1 MIPTPTLRQMH
12 YLVALADHRNF
23 RKAAAECSVT
33 QSTLSGGIKD
43 MEETLRGPVIDR
55 SSRKTVRLTPLGED
69 VVREARQIV
78 KQVES
83 LTYRA
88 LAQDKALSWPLRL
101 GIIPTI
107 APYMLPRLLKPLQ
120 KALPDLELHIHE
132 LRSPQ
137 LVDKIHDGSI
147 DVALMAFP
155 FDLKGLK
162 SRTITSE
169 HFVLAGPSGHF
180 RGKKTC
186 SLRDLA
192 DEKLLLL
199 EDGHCLR
206 DHALDACKL
215 QPLSEQKAL
224 SAASLPTLIQ
234 MVHQGYGITLLP
246 EMAAGDSML
255 PDGIDLCRLSDTAA
269 RDIGFAWKSGGLREK
284 DITLVVN
291 CVETLVKTPSTGGFL
306 GKSSR
311 KINL

>member
-1 MIPTPTLRQMH
+1 MIPIPTLRQMQ
-12 YLVALADHRNF
+12 YLVALADHKNF
-23 RKAAAECSVT
+23 RKAAVECHVT

-43 MEETLRGPVIDR
+43 MEDTLRGPVIDR

-69 VVREARQIV
+69 VVREARQVI
-78 KQVES
+78 KQVEA

-88 LAQDKALSWPLRL
+88 LAQGKALSWPLRL

-147 DVALMAFP
+147 DFALMAFP

-162 SRTITSE
+162 SRTIASE
-169 HFVLAGPSGHF
+169 SFVLAGPSGHF
-180 RGKKTC
+180 KGNKTR
-186 SLRDLA
+186 SLRDLEG
-192 DEKLLLL
+192 EKLLLL

-215 QPLSEQKAL
+215 QPISELKTL

-246 EMAAGDSML
+246 EMAAGDAML
-255 PDGIDLCRLSDTAA
+255 PDGIDLCRLSDATA

-284 DITLVVN
+284 DIKLVVD
-291 CVETLVKTPSTGGFL
+291 CLETLVKAPPSTGNL
-306 GKSSR
+306 VKPR
-311 KINL
+311 RAINL